1 MAPTNND
8 KAMITRIL
16 KLRLFFGQMVLNN
29 DFNINDSL
37 FSLLLLPLLLVV
49 SLSCIGGFTLGG
61 GFSNVL
67 GVVFEVEVEVEV
79 DFNDDDDEVDLKLE
93 VDLLV
98 KYLILDILIDL
109 EIGKLKGI
117 GDINLTGD
125 GFINLTFLINIYDI
139 VCVCVCW
146 LVSNWVGLILNSN
159 KGGGGVWL

>member
-1 MAPTNND
+1 MYWW
-8 KAMITRIL
+8 
-16 KLRLFFGQMVLNN
+16 FY
-29 DFNINDSL
+29 
-37 FSLLLLPLLLVV
+37 
-49 SLSCIGGFTLGG
+49 LGG

-139 VCVCVCW
+139 VCVCVC
-146 LVSNWVGLILNSN
+146 
-159 KGGGGVWL
+159 